1 MRRVMIAAVCLVVGL
16 SALVVG
22 TEGFATGASTQ
33 SPVTVP
39 SRSSAQDGVLI
50 RKNSDGALPVHG
62 GTVTSLNWSGYVVAR
77 GGITAVSSTF
87 IVPAA
92 GLLPPPD
99 SPPHGPESAET
110 PPPT

>member
-1 MRRVMIAAVCLVVGL
+1 MRRLMIAAVCLVVGL

-50 RKNSDGALPVHG
+50 RKNAHAALPVHG
-62 GTVTSLNWSGYVVAR
+62 GTVTSLNWAGYAVAR
-77 GGITAVSSTF
+77 GGKRMRACRLVASHPPTALAYS
-87 IVPAA
+87 PAA
-92 GLLPPPD
+92 
-99 SPPHGPESAET
+99 
-110 PPPT
+110 PTVSISSLGGTG